1 MLSSLQF
8 AHVLAHARAT
18 NAGMALGAHVVAK
31 RHHHLLDLLEN
42 GNAEG
47 SSFSSSRLRLRNHI
61 EALDAGHD
69 GSPLDRAGLL
79 KTVGINT
86 SQQLLF
92 QLHVVEVLAY
102 LVPIG
107 FNEAIWVHSCGSI
120 ISTSRLFLRTI
131 RVPLILISWF

>member
-1 MLSSLQF
+1 MLSSLQI

-18 NAGMALGAHVVAK
+18 NAGMALGAHVAAK
-31 RHHHLLDLLEN
+31 RHHHL
-42 GNAEG
+42 
-47 SSFSSSRLRLRNHI
+47 
-61 EALDAGHD
+61 
-69 GSPLDRAGLL
+69 LDRAGLL